1 MPEFDFLIYAS
12 ATWYLSYV
20 ITAQSGPF
28 SILEKM
34 RQRMG
39 GLLSCIYCIAPYI
52 AGIVYV
58 VARHNESIGY
68 PLVCIFAVAGF
79 AMMLR
84 SYTGAGLHGL

>member
-1 MPEFDFLIYAS
+1 MSEFDFIIYAL
-12 ATWYLSYV
+12 ATWYISYI

-28 SILEKM
+28 DILEKM

-39 GLLSCIYCIAPYI
+39 GLLSCIYCVAPYV

-58 VARHNESIGY
+58 VARNNESIGY
-68 PLVCIFAVAGF
+68 PLVVIFAIAGLSL
-79 AMMLR
+79 MLR

>member
-1 MPEFDFLIYAS
+1 MQPLDFIIYAT

-20 ITAQSGPF
+20 ITAQDGPF

-58 VARHNESIGY
+58 VSRHEEVGY
-68 PLVCIFAVAGF
+68 PLVCIFAIAGF
-79 AMMLR
+79 SLMLR